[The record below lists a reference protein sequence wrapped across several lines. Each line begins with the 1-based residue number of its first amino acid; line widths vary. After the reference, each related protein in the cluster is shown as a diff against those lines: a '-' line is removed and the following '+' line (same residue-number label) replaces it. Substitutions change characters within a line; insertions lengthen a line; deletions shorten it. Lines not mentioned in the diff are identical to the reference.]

1 MSFEFYGL
9 GILLLGPCMF
19 LLSWLLLFH
28 FKIIY
33 RPLRMTGIMFLD
45 SSSEQ
50 EKVLRSQI
58 PDLQYH
64 WDEWHRLLHKIA
76 RQRWQEGELV
86 QPDQLIRAFF
96 YRFIIPWACKKM
108 QKMCEKHKNDYEML
122 LKLHIT
128 HKEEE
133 SFTVYC

>member
-9 GILLLGPCMF
+9 LFFGFCMF
-19 LLSWLLLFH
+19 LLSWLLLFE
-28 FKIIY
+28 IIY
-33 RPLRMTGIMFLD
+33 RPLRMTGIVFLD
-45 SSSEQ
+45 TSSEQ

-64 WDEWHRLLHKIA
+64 WDEWQRLLHKIA
-76 RQRWQEGELV
+76 RQRWQEGQLI

-96 YRFIIPWACKKM
+96 YRFIIPWSWKKM
-108 QKMCEKHKNDYEML
+108 LKMCEKHKNDYEML
-122 LKLHIT
+122 LKLHKI